1 MYMYMYTLIDVSIY
15 SRVKPMYIVNQHDDK
30 ILVFVPLII
39 LVTTH
44 YEFMHNYITQHC
56 QSIYFAKTIAIR
68 YIELLL

>member
-1 MYMYMYTLIDVSIY
+1 MYTLIDVSIY

-44 YEFMHNYITQHC
+44 YEFMHNYNTALSEHIFC
-56 QSIYFAKTIAIR
+56 
-68 YIELLL
+68 